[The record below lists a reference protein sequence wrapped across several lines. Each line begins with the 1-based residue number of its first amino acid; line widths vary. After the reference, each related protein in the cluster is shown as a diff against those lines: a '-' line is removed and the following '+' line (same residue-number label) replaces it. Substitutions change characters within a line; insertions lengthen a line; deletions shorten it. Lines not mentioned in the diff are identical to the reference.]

1 MSFQPADY
9 RTLCAEVD
17 KEFLRGTVGAEQEQ
31 ISNWQE
37 VANVKNAT
45 SGKVFYAQGN
55 NAPRLLAKG
64 SMGYDFAEMAL
75 NLFSIQSRRW
85 GRGLKISTDDL
96 DDDRFGVFREIIND
110 LGASVAKL
118 PQTLIWSWLLEGD
131 QTTGPSG
138 TLFTGRDMTCIDGLA
153 FFSASHKVNIEDS
166 SLSTQSN
173 LLTSTALS
181 AANFEVARAA
191 LVNMKNTEGQPIGR
205 QPTHIYVPPA
215 LVKTAADILY
225 TVNISTGGDNT
236 QGNAFGPQ
244 LKRPKMTIVEVPE
257 LSADPTKWY
266 IASKSDIG
274 SPLIWQVTKPFELIP
289 KIDPTSANQFYDD
302 MAEWLAK
309 GRAEVGFGDYRRII
323 RCEA

>member
-17 KEFLRGTVGAEQEQ
+17 KEFMRGTVGAEQEQ
-31 ISNWQE
+31 ISNWDQ
-37 VANVKNAT
+37 VANVKTAAT
-45 SGKVFYAQGN
+45 GVVQYAQGN
-55 NAPRLLAKG
+55 NAPRILAKG
-64 SMGYDFAEMAL
+64 VSGYDFAEMAL
-75 NLFSIQSRRW
+75 NLFKIQSRRW

-96 DDDRFGVFREIIND
+96 DDDKFGVFREIIND

-131 QTTGPSG
+131 QTTGPAS

-153 FFSASHKVNIEDS
+153 FFSASHKVNIEDA
-166 SLSTQSN
+166 SLSTQGN
-173 LLTSTALS
+173 LNTSTALT
-181 AANFEVARAA
+181 AANYEVVRAQ

-205 QPTHIYVPPA
+205 QPTHLYVPPQ

-225 TVNISTGGDNT
+225 AQTISTAGVNT
-236 QGNAFGPQ
+236 QANDFGPQ
-244 LKRPKMTIVEVPE
+244 MNRPRMTIVEVPE
-257 LSADPTKWY
+257 LSADSTTWY
-266 IASKSDIG
+266 MACKSDIG

-289 KIDPTSANQFYDD
+289 KIDPTTSNQFYDD

-323 RCEA
+323 RSIA